1 MRLVRY
7 YVLAAVSA
15 AAFAAQGQAQEPA
28 RVKFTLDWL
37 IDGQQAPFFLAQAK
51 GYFTQE
57 GVNVT
62 IDAGAGSAAAVQRVA
77 SRTYDMGYGDTSA
90 LIEHLSSNMD
100 PATRVHAVYLT
111 QDATPAGIMTLK
123 KNNISTPK
131 DLAGKT
137 IGGPVFDAARKLFP
151 IFAKAQAIDPGSV
164 KWQSLQPGLNLT
176 QLVRGQIDAASGF
189 PTFELNRY
197 EAVGLKPEELVM
209 LNYKDYGVQIYGNG
223 ILVNSRFMQEN
234 QKAVAAFLRA
244 YNRGLKDAI
253 ADPEAAVEYV
263 RQRELTLNV
272 ADEVKRLKAVINVVA
287 TPNARARGL
296 SEPDKERLQRQA
308 EDVGHAFGLQRIPD
322 ADEIFNPAFL
332 PPRAERML

>member
-1 MRLVRY
+1 MRLVRHSL
-7 YVLAAVSA
+7 LAALSA
-15 AAFAAQGQAQEPA
+15 AALAVQAQEPL

-37 IDGQQAPFFLAQAK
+37 IDGQQAPFFLTQAR
-51 GYFTQE
+51 GYFTQQ

-77 SRTYDMGYGDTSA
+77 SRAYDMGYGDTSA
-90 LIEHLSSNMD
+90 LIEHLSKNPD
-100 PATRVHAVYLT
+100 PAVRVHAVYLT

-123 KNNISTPK
+123 KNNISSPK

-151 IFAKAQAIDPGSV
+151 VFAKAQGIDPASV

-189 PTFELNRY
+189 PTFEFNRY

-209 LNYKDYGVQIYGNG
+209 FNFKDYGVKIYGNA
-223 ILVNSRFMQEN
+223 ILVNARFMQESP
-234 QKAVAAFLRA
+234 KAVAAFLRA
-244 YNRGLKDAI
+244 YNRGLKEAI
-253 ADPEAAVEYV
+253 ADPEAAVEIV
-263 RQRELTLNV
+263 RQREPTLNA
-272 ADEVKRLKAVINVVA
+272 ADEVKRLRAVINVIA
-287 TPNARARGL
+287 TQHARASGL
-296 SEPDKERLQRQA
+296 SEPDKARVQHQA
-308 EDVGHAFGLQRIPD
+308 EDVAHALGLERIPD
-322 ADEIFNPAFL
+322 AEQIFNPAFL